1 MNVKSRA
8 GYWSE
13 WAAVFWLS
21 LLCMQPVQA
30 GDDFADVHKLPV
42 SIQQVES
49 LCPWKS
55 PRAEGYIRV
64 IRMRQAGH
72 DSLYLQ
78 WLQKAGA
85 GLPDEVIST
94 RMVEELEQE
103 LTVQLEGPVALLHP
117 DQCQLTLMAKAVTH
131 ERRYELILF
140 LKGPG
145 DYRLT
150 VVETLPGDL

>member
-8 GYWSE
+8 GYWSV
-13 WAAVFWLS
+13 WAAVLWLS
-21 LLCMQPVQA
+21 LLCIRQVQA
-30 GDDFADVHKLPV
+30 KDDFADVYKLPV

-64 IRMRQAGH
+64 IRMRQTGH

-94 RMVEELEQE
+94 RLVEELERE
-103 LTVQLEGPVALLHP
+103 LTVYLEGPVALLHT
-117 DQCQLTLMAKAVTH
+117 DRCELTLQAKAVTY
-131 ERRYELILF
+131 ERRYALTLF

-150 VVETLPGDL
+150 VIETLPGDL